1 MIERRV
7 ISMSLGWMGKNRV
20 FVEKLVKFGNAYAN
34 SYKKEYP
41 YNTSFQFSAA
51 QIQVLEYILEN
62 EDKNQ
67 NMLEI
72 ANRLGISKSAFSKN
86 VKKMVDKGLLEKYHT
101 SENKK
106 NIIIKATQAGKEVYE
121 QYAKYAYEKSFKEI
135 FSLLDEIPEQYV
147 EKMEEILDIAAT
159 ATSEKAKQ
167 EKEVTL
173 IRIEE

>member
-1 MIERRV
+1 
-7 ISMSLGWMGKNRV
+7 MSLGWMGKNRV

-101 SENKK
+101 SEK
-106 NIIIKATQAGKEVYE
+106 T
-121 QYAKYAYEKSFKEI
+121 
-135 FSLLDEIPEQYV
+135 
-147 EKMEEILDIAAT
+147 
-159 ATSEKAKQ
+159 KQ